1 MISSEKFAE
10 IEKWA
15 KGQKALT
22 AKKLL
27 NHIKREC
34 VVEVPAPVTPVVPAA
49 PAAPVDSRRMNQFVN
64 PTRKTPPVETF
75 ETKNMVHVR
84 TEAASMK
91 ADEARKNGKV

>member
-1 MISSEKFAE
+1 MISTEKFAE

-15 KGQKALT
+15 KAQKDLT

-27 NHIKREC
+27 NYIKREC
-34 VVEVPAPVTPVVPAA
+34 VGEAPGPAVAVAPAVPA
-49 PAAPVDSRRMNQFVN
+49 DSRRMNQFIN
-64 PTRKTPPVETF
+64 PTRKTPPAETF
-75 ETKNMVHVR
+75 ETRNAVHVR

>member
-1 MISSEKFAE
+1 MISTEKFAE

-15 KGQKALT
+15 KGQKSLT

-27 NHIKREC
+27 NHIKKEC
-34 VVEVPAPVTPVVPAA
+34 MVETPAPVETKA
-49 PAAPVDSRRMNQFVN
+49 PAEPVDSRRIKDFVN
-64 PTRKTPPVETF
+64 PTRKNPPPETF

-84 TEAASMK
+84 TESSSMK